1 MNQGRSEREV
11 IEVGHINSHLLSQPL
26 DMEAGRP
33 RGVGQSGLPQTLSQI
48 LNIFKRSI

>member
-11 IEVGHINSHLLSQPL
+11 IEVGHINSHLQSQPL

-33 RGVGQSGLPQTLSQI
+33 VWATSDTVSA
-48 LNIFKRSI
+48 FKYV